1 MISRAELGRGIAE
14 DEFVLLYQPQMTA
27 DGRTM
32 ASVEALIR
40 WDHPTRGRLGPATFV
55 AKAEECGMVDE
66 LGRWALAR
74 ACADALSW
82 PDLSVAVNISA
93 LQFRNPHFVDDV
105 TAIVAAAGFPFSRL
119 ELEIV
124 ETAFIG
130 DFDVARRSVEALR
143 GLGIRIALDDFGTG
157 YSSLT
162 YLRQLPLDKI
172 KVDRSFVE
180 GVSTVQ
186 SASIVH
192 AVVALSR
199 ALGLKVTAEGVET
212 TEQHDFLRA
221 AGCHFMQG
229 YLFSRPLPREEV
241 TIMLIAL
248 GQLPDALGAA
258 KA

>member
-1 MISRAELGRGIAE
+1 MTSRAELGRGLAE

-27 DGRTM
+27 DARSM

-40 WDHPTRGRLGPATFV
+40 WDHPTLGRLGPATFV
-55 AKAEECGMVDE
+55 TKAEECGMADE

-82 PDLSVAVNISA
+82 PDISVAVNVSA
-93 LQFRNPHFVDDV
+93 LQFRTPRFVDEV
-105 TAIVAAAGFPFSRL
+105 TAIVVGSGLPFNRV

-130 DFDVARRSVEALR
+130 DFDVARCSVEALR
-143 GLGIRIALDDFGTG
+143 ALGIRIALDDFGTG

-212 TEQHDFLRA
+212 AEQHDFLRA
-221 AGCHFMQG
+221 AGCHFLQG
-229 YLFSRPLPREEV
+229 FLFSKPVPREEI
-241 TIMLIAL
+241 TAMLIAL
-248 GQLPDALGAA
+248 GQMPGIAITA